1 MNCNC
6 KIPEPV
12 VQNDRDRLYR
22 IRFLTISR
30 RLYHGMSRP
39 VDFVGNELKTDDWYG
54 CCLRRMQDPACDID
68 LLSQYTRRSKEL
80 LEICRQRLTATDNEI
95 KALLANIEQEQ
106 PNP

>member
-1 MNCNC
+1 M
-6 KIPEPV
+6 PEPTYT
-12 VQNDRDRLYR
+12 QA
-22 IRFLTISR
+22 IT
-30 RLYHGMSRP
+30 
-39 VDFVGNELKTDDWYG
+39 ELED
-54 CCLRRMQDPACDID
+54 LVRRMQEPACDID